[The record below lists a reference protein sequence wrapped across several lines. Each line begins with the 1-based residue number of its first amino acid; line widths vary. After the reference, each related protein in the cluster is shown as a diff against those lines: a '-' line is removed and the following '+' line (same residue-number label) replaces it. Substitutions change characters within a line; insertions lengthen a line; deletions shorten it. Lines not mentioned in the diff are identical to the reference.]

1 MSATTTPVD
10 ASDTPVDASETDTA
24 PAPAHRLR
32 RFARP
37 AAALLS
43 GFVLYLSF
51 PPRPLW
57 WLAPP
62 AFALLGWAL
71 RGRRLRAGFGLG
83 YLAGLGFLLPL
94 LVWTGEEVG
103 PVPWLALAA
112 VEALFVAAAGLG
124 IAAVSRLP
132 WWPFF
137 AAGVWIL
144 AEGARARVPFGGFP
158 WGKIAFGQAD
168 GLFLPLA
175 AVGGTPLLGF
185 AVALC
190 GFGLYEAA
198 RLARARRALGAS
210 GGPAT
215 APGSSTPGAPAAAS
229 GTATPGTLSAA
240 SDASAA
246 GASAPDAPDGTPPA
260 TDAAPPRTATDAETG
275 TAPPRTGTTAGRAG
289 TGGAPSRTGAV
300 PRGPLVAAALA
311 VLVPVTG
318 ALAALPLVDDSAE
331 DGTAT
336 VAAIQGNVPRLGL
349 DFNAQ
354 RRAVLDNHAARTRE
368 LAQAVEEKREPQPD
382 FVLWPEN
389 SSDIDPYANADAA
402 DVIDEAVRAIGA
414 PTVIGAVVAP
424 ETGKL
429 RNTLI
434 QWEPGRGPVA
444 TYDKRHVQPF
454 GEYIPMRPL
463 VRIFNSNVD
472 RVSRDFGP
480 GNKIGVFDLA
490 GTKVGLATCYEAAFD
505 WAVRDTVTHG
515 AQLITVPSNNAT
527 FGRSEMTYQQLAMS
541 RVRAVEH
548 SRAVVVPV
556 TSGVSAII
564 RPDGEVVAQTRMFT
578 PDVLVEEVPL
588 RSSQTPATRMGTLPE
603 ALLAALAAAGLGWS
617 ALRSVRARRTRTE

>member
-1 MSATTTPVD
+1 MTPVD
-10 ASDTPVDASETDTA
+10 ASAADIVPTPAS
-24 PAPAHRLR
+24 RLR
-32 RFARP
+32 RFVRP
-37 AAALLS
+37 GAALLS
-43 GFVLYLSF
+43 GLLLYLSF

-57 WLAPP
+57 WLALS
-62 AFALLGWAL
+62 AFALLGWSL

-103 PVPWLALAA
+103 PGPWLALAA
-112 VEALFVAAAGLG
+112 LEALFVALAGVG

-144 AEGARARVPFGGFP
+144 AEAARARVPFGGFP

-168 GLFLPLA
+168 GIFLPLA
-175 AVGGTPLLGF
+175 AVGGTPVLGF

-190 GFGLYEAA
+190 GFGLYETY
-198 RLARARRALGAS
+198 RQIQARRAAG
-210 GGPAT
+210 T
-215 APGSSTPGAPAAAS
+215 APGTVRDEAADTDAGTGSEPATRTAGS
-229 GTATPGTLSAA
+229 GSGPDARTGTEVEAGVDVRTGTKGEA
-240 SDASAA
+240 GVDVRTGTKGDVAA
-246 GASAPDAPDGTPPA
+246 GAR
-260 TDAAPPRTATDAETG
+260 PRTL
-275 TAPPRTGTTAGRAG
+275 
-289 TGGAPSRTGAV
+289 

-311 VLVPVTG
+311 VFLPVTG

-336 VAAIQGNVPRLGL
+336 VAAVQGNVPRLGL

-354 RRAVLDNHAARTRE
+354 RRAVLDNHVARTRE
-368 LAQAVEEKREPQPD
+368 LAEDVKAGRAPQPD

-402 DVIDEAVRAIGA
+402 EVIDGAVRAIGV

-434 QWEPGRGPVA
+434 EWEPDRGPVA

-454 GEYIPMRPL
+454 GEYIPMRSL
-463 VRIFNSNVD
+463 VRVFNSNVD
-472 RVSRDFGP
+472 RVSRDFGA
-480 GNKIGVFDLA
+480 GTKVGVFDLA

-515 AQLITVPSNNAT
+515 AQLISVPSNNAT

-548 SRAVVVPV
+548 SRSVVVPV
-556 TSGVSAII
+556 TSGVSAVI
-564 RPDGEVVAQTRMFT
+564 RPDGEIVAETKMFT
-578 PDVLVEEVPL
+578 PDVLVEKVPL
-588 RSSQTPATRMGTLPE
+588 RSSLTPATRMGTLPE
-603 ALLAALAAAGLGWS
+603 ALLVALAAAGLGWS
-617 ALRSVRARRTRTE
+617 AFRSVRARRTGAE